1 MHCRGFGWVE
11 LYFTPPLC
19 LRALNRGDL
28 TFYPPCC
35 YVYEPVLACCWD
47 ELLILSV
54 RRLISVC
61 SYAHGDGI
69 EVDSRWRWVAGFA
82 AVRPEK
88 VPCYPLNRRLLGP
101 RASLDTEEEKLSHYR
116 ESSFCCLQSSSP
128 LPSYNTTWAVP
139 GPRACAVDSGEL
151 E

>member
-1 MHCRGFGWVE
+1 MHCRGFEWVE
-11 LYFTPPLC
+11 LYFTPLY
-19 LRALNRGDL
+19 ALDRGDL
-28 TFYPPCC
+28 TFYPACC

-61 SYAHGDGI
+61 SYAHGDGT

-88 VPCYPLNRRLLGP
+88 VPCYPLNRRLLGRELVSTLKKRSCHITES
-101 RASLDTEEEKLSHYR
+101 RASVVFGRPVRCLVTIPPELSR
-116 ESSFCCLQSSSP
+116 VLGLALSTQLS
-128 LPSYNTTWAVP
+128 
-139 GPRACAVDSGEL
+139 
-151 E
+151 